1 MNRNT
6 TLLLSVLAS
15 MAATLSLTA
24 CKTKPANTEQPAD
37 KPATQ
42 AAADTKPAE
51 STPSEAKPAD
61 AKPAETKPAEATPAA
76 AKPAEAKPTEAK
88 PTEAKPVEKKAEP
101 QAAAK
106 DEPKKEEPK
115 KDEPKKDEA
124 KKDDAKKEEA
134 KKDEAKKEEPKP
146 AVTFLNCDKAEPLAT
161 KKLDSGVIIEDLK
174 LGEGSECKPG
184 ATVTINYHGTLKDGG
199 NMFDTTRGKQPA
211 TFPLNRLIKGWQQG
225 VPGMKP
231 GGIRRLTIPYA
242 QAYGEN
248 GRPPVIPAKADL
260 VFIIE
265 LIGVVEPTK

>member
-15 MAATLSLTA
+15 IAATLSLTA

-37 KPATQ
+37 KPAAQ

-51 STPSEAKPAD
+51 PTPSEAKPAE
-61 AKPAETKPAEATPAA
+61 AKPAETKPAEAAP
-76 AKPAEAKPTEAK
+76 AKPAEAKPA
-88 PTEAKPVEKKAEP
+88 EAKPVEKKAEP
-101 QAAAK
+101 QVAAK
-106 DEPKKEEPK
+106 DEPKKE
-115 KDEPKKDEA
+115 EPKKDEA

-134 KKDEAKKEEPKP
+134 KKDEAKKEEPNP

-199 NMFDTTRGKQPA
+199 NMFDSTRGKQPA

>member
-1 MNRNT
+1 MKRNLW
-6 TLLLSVLAS
+6 TLLGVSVSAALVLA
-15 MAATLSLTA
+15 A
-24 CKTKPANTEQPAD
+24 CQSKPASQPASEPAAD
-37 KPATQ
+37 QAAAESQPAPSTQEAPKQEAPKQEPPKQEAPKQEAPKPAT
-42 AAADTKPAE
+42 
-51 STPSEAKPAD
+51 PSPAKPEEK
-61 AKPAETKPAEATPAA
+61 KPEAATPQ
-76 AKPAEAKPTEAK
+76 AKA
-88 PTEAKPVEKKAEP
+88 V
-101 QAAAK
+101 
-106 DEPKKEEPK
+106 EPKKEEVK
-115 KDEPKKDEA
+115 KEE
-124 KKDDAKKEEA
+124 AKKEEV

-146 AVTFLNCDKAEPLAT
+146 VVTFLNSDKAEALAT
-161 KKLDSGVIIEDLK
+161 KKLDSGVIVEDLK

-199 NMFDTTRGKQPA
+199 TMFDTTRGKQPA

>member
-1 MNRNT
+1 MKRNPLI
-6 TLLLSVLAS
+6 LLGLLVP
-15 MAATLSLTA
+15 MTATLSLTA
-24 CKTKPANTEQPAD
+24 CKSKPAATEP
-37 KPATQ
+37 
-42 AAADTKPAE
+42 AADTATKPAE
-51 STPSEAKPAD
+51 AAPET
-61 AKPAETKPAEATPAA
+61 KPAETKPAETNAA
-76 AKPAEAKPTEAK
+76 
-88 PTEAKPVEKKAEP
+88 EAKPVETKVAEAKPVEAKPAETKTEPAP
-101 QAAAK
+101 QVAKK
-106 DEPKKEEPK
+106 DEPKKEE
-115 KDEPKKDEA
+115 
-124 KKDDAKKEEA
+124 AKKEEA
-134 KKDEAKKEEPKP
+134 KKEAVKKEEPKP

-161 KKLDSGVIIEDLK
+161 KKLDSGVIVEELK

-199 NMFDTTRGKQPA
+199 TMFDSTRGKQPA

-265 LIGVVEPTK
+265 LIGVVEPNK

>member
-1 MNRNT
+1 MKRNPWI
-6 TLLLSVLAS
+6 LLSLSAAALAI
-15 MAATLSLTA
+15 AA
-24 CKTKPANTEQPAD
+24 CQTKPAAEQPASD
-37 KPATQ
+37 Q
-42 AAADTKPAE
+42 AVAE
-51 STPSEAKPAD
+51 
-61 AKPAETKPAEATPAA
+61 AKPAETTPEAP
-76 AKPAEAKPTEAK
+76 KQEAPKQEAPK
-88 PTEAKPVEKKAEP
+88 TA
-101 QAAAK
+101 
-106 DEPKKEEPK
+106 EPKKEEVK
-115 KDEPKKDEA
+115 KEEV
-124 KKDDAKKEEA
+124 KKEEA
-134 KKDEAKKEEPKP
+134 KPAAPAKPEEKQPEPAKPQAKTEEPKKEELKKEEPSP
-146 AVTFLNCDKAEPLAT
+146 AVTFLNCDKAEALTT
-161 KKLDSGVIIEDLK
+161 KKLDSGVVVEDLK

-199 NMFDTTRGKQPA
+199 TMFDSTRGKQPA

>member
-1 MNRNT
+1 MKRNPWI
-6 TLLLSVLAS
+6 LLSLSAAALAI
-15 MAATLSLTA
+15 AG
-24 CKTKPANTEQPAD
+24 CQTKPAAEQPASD
-37 KPATQ
+37 Q
-42 AAADTKPAE
+42 AAAE
-51 STPSEAKPAD
+51 
-61 AKPAETKPAEATPAA
+61 AKPAETTPEAPKQEAPKQEAPKTAEPKKEEVKKEEVKKEE
-76 AKPAEAKPTEAK
+76 AKPAAPAKPEEKQPEPAK
-88 PTEAKPVEKKAEP
+88 PQAKTEEPKKEEA
-101 QAAAK
+101 
-106 DEPKKEEPK
+106 KKEEPK
-115 KDEPKKDEA
+115 K
-124 KKDDAKKEEA
+124 EEL
-134 KKDEAKKEEPKP
+134 KKEEPKP
-146 AVTFLNCDKAEPLAT
+146 AVTFLNCDKAEALTT
-161 KKLDSGVIIEDLK
+161 KKLDSGVVVEDLK

-199 NMFDTTRGKQPA
+199 TMFDSTRGKQPA